1 MISQSTIGFAG
12 FLYISIYIILF
23 ELFLEDLEI
32 FIVYIV
38 FFSSSSRWSTN
49 LFLWE
54 SEGSHTKKKSYSTF
68 TPFILSWFNEL
79 NYIFNNSYIW
89 TPIILKHSFNTSF
102 NLLSIHL
109 LIYSTPIIFLP
120 NVFPTIS
127 CYVLVWHLNKWKWRQ
142 TCVLIEYIA
151 TIDV

>member
-102 NLLSIHL
+102 NLLSIYL
-109 LIYSTPIIFLP
+109 LLPIFFVLFYIFF
-120 NVFPTIS
+120 FPMFFILFLIMCLFDTWIS
-127 CYVLVWHLNKWKWRQ
+127 ENEDKHVY
-142 TCVLIEYIA
+142 
-151 TIDV
+151 